1 MATLS
6 LKADSRNLDEK
17 VSHLRKSK
25 KIPAV
30 VYGKK
35 TEAQSI
41 QVDYSEFLRTFR
53 QSGESNIISL
63 ALGKE
68 TLDVLVYNVQK
79 APVTG
84 DFIHID
90 FYAITRW
97 ETLTTNIHFN
107 FIGESAAAREGWIL
121 EEMMKEIEVKC
132 LPRNLVDHFDVDLW
146 TLTEIGSMVKVWDLG
161 LDPEKY
167 ELSNDVEDVIAK
179 VSAPRVEE
187 EEEPVNMD
195 DIAVTW
201 ADEPTAEGDDK
212 KEEK

>member
-6 LKADSRNLDEK
+6 LKADTRNLEEK
-17 VSHLRKSK
+17 VSQLRKSK

-35 TEAQSI
+35 TESQSI
-41 QVDYSEFLRTFR
+41 QVEYSDFLRTYR
-53 QSGESNIISL
+53 QAWESNIISL
-63 ALGKE
+63 EVWKE

-79 APVTG
+79 APVTW
-84 DFIHID
+84 DFIHVD

-97 ETLTTNIHFN
+97 EALTTNIHFN
-107 FIGESAAAREGWIL
+107 FVGESDGAREGGIL

-132 LPRNLVDHFDVDLW
+132 LPRNLVDHFDVDLSK
-146 TLTEIGSMVKVWDLG
+146 LTEIGSMIKVWDLG
-161 LDPEKY
+161 IDTEKY
-167 ELSNDVEDVIAK
+167 ELSNDAEDVVAK

-187 EEEPVNMD
+187 EEPVNLD

-201 ADEPTAEGDDK
+201 ADEGEASDS
-212 KEEK
+212 EEESK